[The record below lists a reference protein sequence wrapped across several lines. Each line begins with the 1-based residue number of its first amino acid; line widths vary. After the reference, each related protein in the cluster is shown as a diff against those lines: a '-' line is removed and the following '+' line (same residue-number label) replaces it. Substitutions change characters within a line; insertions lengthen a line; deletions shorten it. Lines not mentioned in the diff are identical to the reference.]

1 MPPPETVEKTESD
14 VAEEA
19 ARAALRLVVPEPIP
33 PLPVRWPGAGSS
45 ADRRRRRA
53 SARAPVAPAVQIA
66 RLVVGG
72 ALALFFVTV
81 AAVAL
86 TGTHNRPLPQADLH
100 SFEQRL
106 TGYDHDVRA
115 QLARLGPAGSVA
127 RARLRTREA
136 LAATALLADQIR
148 GFRGP
153 AAERLQAATRAQ
165 LRYLD
170 AVGSTLTNPR
180 SPLRGQLS
188 ARATAARTALAALDG
203 RAPRSRPR

>member
-1 MPPPETVEKTESD
+1 MPPPETVAKTEPD

-19 ARAALRLVVPEPIP
+19 AAAALRLVVPEPIP
-33 PLPVRWPGAGSS
+33 PLPVRWPGAGSN
-45 ADRRRRRA
+45 AAARRA
-53 SARAPVAPAVQIA
+53 SAPAPATTAVRLA
-66 RLVVGG
+66 RLVAGG

-86 TGTHNRPLPQADLH
+86 TGTHHRPLPPADLH
-100 SFEQRL
+100 SFELRL

-148 GFRGP
+148 GFSGP
-153 AAERLQAATRAQ
+153 AAERLQAATKAQ

-180 SPLRGQLS
+180 SPLRAQLP

-203 RAPRSRPR
+203 PAPRSRPR